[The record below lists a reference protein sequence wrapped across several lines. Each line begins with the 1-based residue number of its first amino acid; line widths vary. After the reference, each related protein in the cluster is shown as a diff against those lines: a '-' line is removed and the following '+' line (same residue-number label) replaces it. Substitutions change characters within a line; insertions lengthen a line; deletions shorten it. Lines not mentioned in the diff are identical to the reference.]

1 MRALILLGL
10 VVTSGAASAAERG
23 YSVQDFDRIR
33 VEGPYDV
40 SVRVGPP
47 ATVRAQGRQ
56 IDLDRLSVE
65 AAGGTL
71 LIKPDRSGW
80 GGWPGAK
87 SEEKV
92 VVIVATRTLRAATMV
107 GSGTIAVDRMRASSV
122 QLGIAGS
129 GDIGVGAI
137 DADSVALS
145 VIGSG
150 NLKVAGRAKQA
161 RVNIQGSG
169 DVDAAALEVQDAT
182 VTVAGSGDLK
192 LAASRSAKIDSA
204 GSGDIAVTGTAA
216 CTVNRAGSGDVTCGR
231 GG

>member
-1 MRALILLGL
+1 MRALFLLGL
-10 VVTSGAASAAERG
+10 VAASGAASAAERG

-40 SVRVGPP
+40 SIRVGPP
-47 ATVRAQGRQ
+47 ATARAQGRQ
-56 IDLDRLSVE
+56 IDLNRLSFVVTD
-65 AAGGTL
+65 GTL
-71 LIKPDRSGW
+71 VIKPDRSGW

-92 VVIVATRTLRAATMV
+92 VVTVSTRTLGAATMV
-107 GSGTIAVDRMRASSV
+107 GSGAIAIDRIRAPSV
-122 QLGIAGS
+122 ELGVAGS
-129 GDIGVGAI
+129 GDISVGAI

-150 NLKVAGRAKQA
+150 DLTVAGRAKQA
-161 RVNIQGSG
+161 RANIQGSG
-169 DVDAAALEVQDAT
+169 NVDAAALAVQDAT

-192 LAASRSAKIDSA
+192 LSASRSAKITTA
-204 GSGDIAVTGTAA
+204 GSGDVVVTGTAA
-216 CTVNRAGSGDVTCGR
+216 CSVNRAGSGDVTCGR